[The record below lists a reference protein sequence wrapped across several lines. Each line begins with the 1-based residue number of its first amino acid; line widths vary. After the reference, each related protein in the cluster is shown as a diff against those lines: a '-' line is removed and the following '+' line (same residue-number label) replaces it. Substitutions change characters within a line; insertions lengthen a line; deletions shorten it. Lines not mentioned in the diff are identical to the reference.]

1 MRRVI
6 AVDSPPGITSP
17 SRLASCSGRRTST
30 TSAPRRRSIAACSRK
45 FPCTARTP
53 ILATIFILVSL
64 VRGRA
69 RPRGCNYGR
78 SVSFL
83 RQATVTPADARAAE
97 YVLTFGPPVDVHV
110 NGGIDVFVHGP
121 RRGLPGFSTLVT
133 SGMSDTRMP
142 APRDADVPITRA
154 ELVLYAR
161 RPAAEH
167 AELLRALAS
176 LPARTGAW
184 FGLYHVVALDERL
197 FLLAPPPIGDR
208 VESP

>member
-1 MRRVI
+1 M
-6 AVDSPPGITSP
+6 
-17 SRLASCSGRRTST
+17 
-30 TSAPRRRSIAACSRK
+30 
-45 FPCTARTP
+45 
-53 ILATIFILVSL
+53 
-64 VRGRA
+64 
-69 RPRGCNYGR
+69 
-78 SVSFL
+78 SFL

-97 YVLTFGPPVDVHV
+97 YVLAFGPPVDVHV

-121 RRGLPGFSTLVT
+121 RRGLPGFSTLVS

-208 VESP
+208 VESPFDEPLVFLWPIPLTESEALFLAEHGHARLMDRLYGEPGGPPDCLLIDEPRTPVA